1 MHTIPPKYVH
11 QTTYYSVVPA
21 YMALLSYAFHHD
33 LENKW
38 FCMLTDSCVPIISP
52 AKFRQLFFE
61 NYRASIFKWKPAYWN
76 INIHRR
82 ANLRLLKKEYWLA
95 NDPWFTL
102 SRAHVHKC
110 ILFLVAK
117 NDIYRQVNS
126 GGLANESIFA
136 IMLQTFNELSN
147 SSSLINAVNTV
158 KAGNLSVT
166 LLTSNLIPNSNGI
179 LSLANATSRYKDFF
193 LSGNI
198 DINGQTISA
207 NVDGITAGNLFL
219 DTLNVD
225 TVTVNTQLII
235 NSSTQSTSTD
245 TGSFVTEGGIGIKK
259 DLTVGGN
266 INLATSSNASPQG
279 VINYNQTSSSIDF
292 KFNG

>member
-1 MHTIPPKYVH
+1 M
-11 QTTYYSVVPA
+11 TTRNFNVKVGITTGNITLDA
-21 YMALLSYAFHHD
+21 
-33 LENKW
+33 
-38 FCMLTDSCVPIISP
+38 
-52 AKFRQLFFE
+52 
-61 NYRASIFKWKPAYWN
+61 ASGNAN
-76 INIHRR
+76 V
-82 ANLRLLKKEYWLA
+82 ANL
-95 NDPWFTL
+95 
-102 SRAHVHKC
+102 
-110 ILFLVAK
+110 
-117 NDIYRQVNS
+117 
-126 GGLANESIFA
+126 
-136 IMLQTFNELSN
+136 
-147 SSSLINAVNTV
+147 NAVNAV
-158 KAGNLSVT
+158 KAGNLFVT
-166 LLTSNLIPNSNGI
+166 LLSSNLIPNSNGV

-245 TGSFVTEGGIGIKK
+245 TGSFVTEGGLGIKK

-292 KFNG
+292 KFKE

>member
-1 MHTIPPKYVH
+1 M
-11 QTTYYSVVPA
+11 TTRNFNVKVGITTGNITLDA
-21 YMALLSYAFHHD
+21 
-33 LENKW
+33 
-38 FCMLTDSCVPIISP
+38 
-52 AKFRQLFFE
+52 
-61 NYRASIFKWKPAYWN
+61 ASGNAN
-76 INIHRR
+76 V
-82 ANLRLLKKEYWLA
+82 ANL
-95 NDPWFTL
+95 
-102 SRAHVHKC
+102 
-110 ILFLVAK
+110 
-117 NDIYRQVNS
+117 
-126 GGLANESIFA
+126 
-136 IMLQTFNELSN
+136 
-147 SSSLINAVNTV
+147 NAVNTV